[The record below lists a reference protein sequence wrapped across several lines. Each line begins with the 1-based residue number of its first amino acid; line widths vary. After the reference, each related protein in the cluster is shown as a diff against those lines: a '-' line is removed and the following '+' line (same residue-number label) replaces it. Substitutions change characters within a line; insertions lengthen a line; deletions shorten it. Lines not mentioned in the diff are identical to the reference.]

1 MVPEDVSEMPNQ
13 DAGLIVGIPREADP
27 EEKRVAVVPATVAQ
41 MVKAGWQVIVERGAG
56 TAAGFP
62 DAEFEAKGAT
72 LVDQRREVFNTADV
86 ILQVRALGACGDHG
100 RTDVDNLR
108 IGQVLISSC
117 DPLTFP
123 EALTVVA
130 DKGVTTFSLELVP
143 RITRAQSMDI
153 LSSMATVAGYRAVL
167 LAATAAP
174 RMFPMLMTAAGT
186 LKPARVLVIGAG
198 VAGLQAI
205 ATAKRL
211 GAIVL
216 GYDIR
221 PAVREQVESL
231 GAKFVELNVEVE
243 QAETK
248 GGYAKE
254 MGEDFYRRQREE
266 MKKVIADCDIV
277 ITTAAIPGRK
287 APVLVTAEMV
297 EAMAPGSVVVDL
309 AAERGGNC
317 ELTQPGQTIDHNG
330 VAIIGPENL
339 PSEVPVHASEMFSRN
354 VYTFL
359 QQLVKDGQLQI
370 DLNDEVVRDTLL
382 TREKQIVNNRIRELL
397 DLPALAENVP
407 EATEP
412 DSSAGEEATDSEPS
426 ADESASAESQAS

>member
-1 MVPEDVSEMPNQ
+1 MSTAETP
-13 DAGLIVGIPREADP
+13 LIIVVPREADTA
-27 EEKRVAVVPATVAQ
+27 EKRVALVPTSVAVLIRGGAVVRIEAN
-41 MVKAGWQVIVERGAG
+41 AGL
-56 TAAGFP
+56 AAGFP
-62 DAEFEAKGAT
+62 DAQYVEKGAEIY
-72 LVDQRREVFNTADV
+72 VDRAELFRKADIV
-86 ILQVRALGACGDHG
+86 LQVRALGANGDAAAA
-100 RTDVDNLR
+100 DVELLQD
-108 IGQVLISSC
+108 GQVLIASC

-123 EALTVVA
+123 EIVKTVA
-130 DKGVTTFSLELVP
+130 ERGVTAFALELVP

-211 GAIVL
+211 GAVVS

-231 GAKFVELNVEVE
+231 GAKFVELDV
-243 QAETK
+243 QAEQSETA

-254 MGEDFYRRQREE
+254 MDEDFYRRQREA
-266 MKKVIADCDIV
+266 MKKVIADCDVV

-287 APVLVTAEMV
+287 APILVTTEMV
-297 EAMAPGSVVVDL
+297 EAMAPGSIVVDL

-317 ELTQPGQTIDHNG
+317 EVTVPGETIRHNG
-330 VAIIGPENL
+330 VEVLGPCNL
-339 PSEVPVHASEMFSRN
+339 PSDVAVHASEMFSRN
-354 VYTFL
+354 LLTFL
-359 QQLVKDGQLQI
+359 QLLIKDGQLRI
-370 DLNDEVVRDTLL
+370 NLEDEILQETLL
-382 TREKQIVNNRIRELL
+382 SRGRQVINNRVRELL
-397 DLPALAENVP
+397 KMEPLTLSSPEPAEVSP
-407 EATEP
+407 V
-412 DSSAGEEATDSEPS
+412 SSGT
-426 ADESASAESQAS
+426 

>member
-1 MVPEDVSEMPNQ
+1 MSNSDTELVV
-13 DAGLIVGIPREADP
+13 AIPREADP
-27 EEKRVAVVPATVAQ
+27 KEKRVALVPAMIPALTKIGLQVRLQ
-41 MVKAGWQVIVERGAG
+41 TNAGR
-56 TAAGFP
+56 AAGFP
-62 DAEFEAKGAT
+62 DQQYLDKGAKIESDRT
-72 LVDQRREVFNTADV
+72 QLLQHADIV
-86 ILQVRALGACGDHG
+86 LQVRALGGNDG
-100 RTDVDNLR
+100 VESDDVSLLHD
-108 IGQVLISSC
+108 GQVLIASC

-123 EALTVVA
+123 NSVTAVA
-130 DKGVTTFSLELVP
+130 EQGVTAFSLELVP

-174 RMFPMLMTAAGT
+174 RMFPLMMTAAGT

-211 GAIVL
+211 GAVVY

-231 GAKFVELNVEVE
+231 GGKFVELDLESE
-243 QAETK
+243 QSETQ
-248 GGYAKE
+248 GGYAKQ
-254 MGEDFYRRQREE
+254 MDEDFYRRQREA

-287 APVLVTAEMV
+287 APILVTTEMV

-317 ELTQPGQTIDHNG
+317 EVTNPGETIDHNG
-330 VAIIGPENL
+330 VAVLGPCNM
-339 PSEVPVHASEMFSRN
+339 PSDVPVHASEMFSKN
-354 VYTFL
+354 AVTFL
-359 QQLVKDGQLQI
+359 QLMIEDGKLKI
-370 DLNDEVVRDTLL
+370 DLEDEIIRDTLL
-382 TREKQIVNNRIRELL
+382 TQGNVITNGRVRELL
-397 DLPALAENVP
+397 DMEPLDPAASSENGG
-407 EATEP
+407 
-412 DSSAGEEATDSEPS
+412 DSAVT
-426 ADESASAESQAS
+426 DESSDESVVAGDSAAP

>member
-1 MVPEDVSEMPNQ
+1 MSSDSSALV
-13 DAGLIVGIPREADP
+13 VGVLREADP
-27 EEKRVAVVPATVAQ
+27 NEHRVAIVPATVAQ
-41 MVKAGWQVIVERGAG
+41 MKKAGLSVLVERGAG
-56 TAAGFP
+56 YAAGFP
-62 DAEFEAKGAT
+62 DSEYEAKGAS
-72 LVDQRREVFNTADV
+72 LSADRDAVFRAADV
-86 ILQVRALGACGDHG
+86 VAQVRALGACGTHG
-100 RTDVDNLR
+100 EADTAHLR
-108 IGQVLISSC
+108 AGQVLVASC

-123 EALTVVA
+123 DAVNAIAE
-130 DKGVTTFSLELVP
+130 KEVTAFALELVP

-211 GAIVL
+211 GAVVY

-231 GAKFVELNVEVE
+231 GGKFVELDVKAE

-254 MGEDFYRRQREE
+254 MDEDFYRRQREA
-266 MKKVIADCDIV
+266 MKNVIADMDIL

-287 APVLVTAEMV
+287 APVLVTTEMV

-309 AAERGGNC
+309 AAERGGNV
-317 ELTQPGQTIDHNG
+317 ELTQPGKTIEHNG
-330 VAIIGPENL
+330 IKILGPENL
-339 PSEVPVHASEMFSRN
+339 PADVAAHASEMFSRN
-354 VYTFL
+354 MWTFL
-359 QQLVKDGQLQI
+359 QQIIKNGQLSI
-370 DLNDEVVRDTLL
+370 NTEDEIVRDTLL
-382 TREKQIVNNRIRELL
+382 TREKEVVNARVRELL
-397 DLPALAENVP
+397 GMEPL
-407 EATEP
+407 EAAVST
-412 DSSAGEEATDSEPS
+412 
-426 ADESASAESQAS
+426 